1 VRELWVTLRFVF
13 GAAWRTSRG
22 RISIAVV
29 LLVLG
34 SLSGP
39 FVGVSL
45 GIVVNSVLAG
55 DTQKAT
61 IAGAV
66 TGLLL
71 LAGLTLGHFAH
82 HLYYQLSQRL
92 RLVYDEDM
100 MTLAT
105 EATGL
110 EQHERSDYADR
121 LELLRQDGFT
131 FFDTLQPLMATAANV
146 VSLIVIAF
154 LLAKEQPI
162 LLLLPLFALP
172 PLLGGRWAAAKV
184 ERARV
189 ATAEDARLARHLFSL
204 GFDSAAGKE
213 LRVFGLQSLVR
224 ERQHVLWDNVTRRLL
239 RAQLAST
246 LLHVAGQLL
255 FAFGYVGAVLLVVH
269 DAINGTRS
277 VGAVVLV
284 IALAGQV
291 NQQVGAI
298 VSTAT
303 QIQRL
308 SKAIDRFLWLRTL
321 IAELEPTTLPSGTV
335 PDRLEQGISLEGVSF
350 AYPGSDEVI
359 LRDVTLDIPAGTTV
373 AIVGENG
380 AGKTTLVKLLCRFY
394 EPAAGRVLVD
404 GTDLRDLD
412 PVAWRARVA
421 AGFQDFVKFELVMAE
436 TVGVGEVEQV
446 DDRVAVGAALA
457 RAHATEV
464 IEQVPGGLEAQLGK
478 SYIAGA
484 ELSGGQWQKLA
495 LGRAMMRETPLLLV
509 LDEPTAALDAHA
521 EHALFERYA
530 ASTRAAATAAGAI
543 TLFISHRFS
552 TVRMAD
558 LILVVRD
565 GTIAEQ
571 GSHEELVALG
581 GSYAELFSLQASAY
595 R

>member
-1 VRELWVTLRFVF
+1 
-13 GAAWRTSRG
+13 
-22 RISIAVV
+22 
-29 LLVLG
+29 
-34 SLSGP
+34 
-39 FVGVSL
+39 
-45 GIVVNSVLAG
+45 
-55 DTQKAT
+55 
-61 IAGAV
+61 
-66 TGLLL
+66 
-71 LAGLTLGHFAH
+71 
-82 HLYYQLSQRL
+82 
-92 RLVYDEDM
+92 
-100 MTLAT
+100 
-105 EATGL
+105 
-110 EQHERSDYADR
+110 
-121 LELLRQDGFT
+121 
-131 FFDTLQPLMATAANV
+131 
-146 VSLIVIAF
+146 
-154 LLAKEQPI
+154 
-162 LLLLPLFALP
+162 
-172 PLLGGRWAAAKV
+172 
-184 ERARV
+184 
-189 ATAEDARLARHLFSL
+189 
-204 GFDSAAGKE
+204 
-213 LRVFGLQSLVR
+213 
-224 ERQHVLWDNVTRRLL
+224 VLWDGVTRRLL

-255 FAFGYVGAVLLVVH
+255 FAFGYVGAVLLVTR

-308 SKAIDRFLWLRTL
+308 SKAIERFLWLRTL
-321 IAELEPTTLPSGTV
+321 IADLEPDTPPSGTV
-335 PDRLEQGISLEGVSF
+335 PERLEHGISLDGVSF
-350 AYPGSDEVI
+350 AYPGSEETI

-394 EPAAGRVLVD
+394 EPVAGRILVD
-404 GTDLRDLD
+404 GRDLRELD
-412 PVAWRARVA
+412 PVAWRERVA

-436 TVGVGEVEQV
+436 TVGVGEVEHV
-446 DDRVAVGAALA
+446 EDRVAVGAALD
-457 RAHATEV
+457 RAHAREV
-464 IEQVPGGLEAQLGK
+464 VDQVPGGLDAQLGK
-478 SYIAGA
+478 SYTAGA

>member
-1 VRELWVTLRFVF
+1 MRELWVTLRFVF

-22 RISIAVV
+22 RISVAVV

-55 DTQKAT
+55 DTQRAT
-61 IAGAV
+61 IAGGV
-66 TGLLL
+66 TGFLLL
-71 LAGLTLGHFAH
+71 CGLTLGHFAH

-131 FFDTLQPLMATAANV
+131 FFDTLQPLMATGANI
-146 VSLIVIAF
+146 VSLVVIAF

-172 PLLGGRWAAAKV
+172 PLLGGRWAAARV
-184 ERARV
+184 EHARV

-204 GFDSAAGKE
+204 GFDSSAGKE
-213 LRVFGLQSLVR
+213 LRVFGLQQLVR

-321 IAELEPTTLPSGTV
+321 VAGLEPENAPTGTV
-335 PDRLEQGISLEGVSF
+335 PERLERGISLEGVSF
-350 AYPGSDEVI
+350 AYPGADETI
-359 LRDVTLDIPAGTTV
+359 LRDVTLEIPAGTTV

-394 EPAAGRVLVD
+394 EPATGRILVD

-412 PVAWRARVA
+412 PVAWRERVA
-421 AGFQDFVKFELVMAE
+421 AGFQDFVKFELLMAE
-436 TVGVGEVEQV
+436 TVGVGEVEHV
-446 DDRVAVGAALA
+446 EDRVLVGAALE
-457 RAHATEV
+457 RAHASEV

-478 SYIAGA
+478 SYVAGA

-565 GTIAEQ
+565 GRIAER
-571 GSHEELVALG
+571 GSHEELLALG